1 MSRVSL
7 TQRGAEN
14 NMVGVKGFEPSTSC
28 SQSRRATQAALHPD
42 AHIIALHC
50 LSVNC
55 LHCFVSAIIKVGRF
69 EKLNASYSSLLLA
82 A

>member
-1 MSRVSL
+1 MADFKLISAAPAVEWALKTSRVGL
-7 TQRGAEN
+7 TQRGAKN

-42 AHIIALHC
+42 AHIIALRS

-55 LHCFVSAIIKVGRF
+55 SHSEVQT
-69 EKLNASYSSLLLA
+69 
-82 A
+82 